1 MNKSND
7 SNLGLPWVEKY
18 RPTEFDEIVSHE
30 DIIETSIF
38 DIEQVDYSV
47 SSIKIDWKEEIA
59 SSPVPRT
66 PWHW

>member
-38 DIEQVDYSV
+38 VIEQVDYSV
-47 SSIKIDWKEEIA
+47 SSIKID
-59 SSPVPRT
+59 
-66 PWHW
+66 